1 MVNVFSFCLYGHNPK
16 YTLGMIENVKII
28 NDKFKDWKIYI
39 YYNNVP
45 ENILQQLELYN
56 NVVLIIST
64 YTNHKT
70 MLDRFKPLDNIDVD
84 IMMVRDADSRIHDR
98 DLWAIHQF
106 INSTKKLH
114 IIRDHRAHQRPIMG
128 GIFGMKKGLINFNIE
143 KTIKLF
149 EPHHADIYQVDQ
161 NFLAHFIYPIAI
173 KMNDYL
179 LHGHKIAGN
188 EILTPFPFPVVN
200 NDFCGQV
207 IDYKDGKPYRE
218 FEYIP

>member
-1 MVNVFSFCLYGHNPK
+1 MVNVFSFCLYGSNPK

-28 NDKFKDWKIYI
+28 NDKFNGWYIYI

-45 ENILQQLELYN
+45 ENILKQLQLYN
-56 NVVLIIST
+56 NVVLIKST

-70 MLDRFKPLDNIDVD
+70 MLDRFKAIDNVDVD

-98 DLWAIHQF
+98 DIWAINQF

-114 IIRDHRAHQRPIMG
+114 IIRDHRYHQRPIMG

-143 KTIKLF
+143 NAIKLF
-149 EPHHADIYQVDQ
+149 EPQHADIYQVDQ
-161 NFLAHFIYPIAI
+161 NFLQYFIYPTAI
-173 KMNDYL
+173 KNNDYL
-179 LHGHKIAGN
+179 LHGHTIAGN

-207 IDYKDGKPYRE
+207 IDYKEGKPYRE